1 MVLTGHVDDYPLAEL
16 LFFLS
21 SKRRTGHLILDRVD
35 MRIIFT
41 LRLGRLIAAQMV
53 PADQRLGDLLVAD
66 GAINLDTL
74 DEALRFQQTEPDRP
88 LGTLLVER
96 GLVEREGVLQALRR
110 QIADCLVA
118 FLIAPGGTFTFEQA
132 EIDPSGINV
141 DVIVE
146 REVLEAIRRADE
158 HVARQIDTGPLCLKP
173 DVDPG
178 VLQPYILESWDL
190 IDAMIGGAQTVDEII
205 AEIEWERER
214 VVLSLSQLQA
224 NGAIDLASAE
234 LAHHGSTESIP
245 A

>member
-21 SKRRTGHLILDRVD
+21 SKQRTGHLLLDRDD

-53 PADQRLGDLLVAD
+53 PADKRLGDLLVAD
-66 GAINLDTL
+66 GDIDADALI
-74 DEALRFQQTEPDRP
+74 EALQFQQQSEPDRP
-88 LGTLLVER
+88 LGTLLVEN
-96 GLVEREGVLQALRR
+96 GFVEREVVLDALRR

-118 FLIAPGGTFTFEQA
+118 FLIAPGGTFLFEQA
-132 EIDPSGINV
+132 EIDPSGIDV

-173 DVDPG
+173 NVDPG
-178 VLQPYILESWDL
+178 ALQPYIVESWDL
-190 IDAMIGGAQTVDEII
+190 IDAMIGGAQTVDEIV
-205 AEIEWERER
+205 AEIAWERDR
-214 VVLSLSQLQA
+214 VVLSLAQLQA
-224 NGAIDLASAE
+224 TGAIDLASAE
-234 LAHHGSTESIP
+234 LAQVS
-245 A
+245 